1 MRATHLARRLADAVD
16 LDIGLADSEPTLGAL
31 CGALAENA
39 AVPTCIVLDDMHHVP
54 ADSPGGRLLREL
66 LALAPENAHFVVASR
81 EPVPG
86 IARRRVHRQVVEIA
100 EHDLRFTGDELASIG
115 GPSPSDAP
123 IDLGGWPALVSLAMT
138 FGPNAAREFAREE
151 VLDALDPARRRGLA
165 ALATI
170 SGGDRALCADVLASV
185 VGDDIGLDDLIAG
198 LPLVLAD
205 ETSVIPHA
213 LWSDLLAGVLTDADR
228 QAINAHAAAHYRAV
242 GDNARGFDLSVAVE
256 DLEGVRAV
264 IRESCSRG
272 YAAVPRDVLADWQAR
287 LPDAL
292 RDEPEGLLLAGISER
307 ARDPFG
313 ADARDLLDR
322 ARLGF
327 QARGDVAA
335 EIATSSEYVFVL
347 RARGELDRVGP
358 VVERAFALE
367 AAGHEVA
374 RGTSQLARG
383 LIAEALGDEAGA
395 LAELGR
401 IDAGAI
407 SPEWQVAADFM
418 TMVTA
423 YSAGLEAETLAAA
436 HRCVAGV
443 GAGYPGH
450 DLIRPGAAWLVGRPN
465 DVPPVLPALPD
476 AGRATP
482 IDLLWAGSIVADIA
496 AARGEVEDAR
506 DCVHARRIRARR
518 GCAAVL
524 AGRRRRGRARLSTS
538 SRATNRPRSRASRS
552 SSAVSGRRIR
562 ASTVGSVPRSW
573 SRTCS
578 PRRVGSGGTPRRSG
592 RCYSASVRSRGMIVA
607 QREGRALPERESA
620 AEELALVSA
629 TPPRWVAE
637 LAAALVARD
646 RVDEGRALATALG
659 AVCGARALD
668 ALREVERSADVDVA
682 RGAHR
687 LRARLAIAVGPPIT
701 VELLGPTQLS
711 RATAGRSTTST
722 CAGGGFGSCSRSSRT
737 TSRRRGTRC
746 WARSGP
752 TSPMP
757 RPAATSA
764 SR

>member
-1 MRATHLARRLADAVD
+1 M
-16 LDIGLADSEPTLGAL
+16 
-31 CGALAENA
+31 
-39 AVPTCIVLDDMHHVP
+39 
-54 ADSPGGRLLREL
+54 
-66 LALAPENAHFVVASR
+66 
-81 EPVPG
+81 PG

-228 QAINAHAAAHYRAV
+228 HAINAHAAAHYRAV

-374 RGTSQLARG
+374 RGTSQLA
-383 LIAEALGDEAGA
+383 
-395 LAELGR
+395 
-401 IDAGAI
+401 
-407 SPEWQVAADFM
+407 AA
-418 TMVTA
+418 
-423 YSAGLEAETLAAA
+423 
-436 HRCVAGV
+436 
-443 GAGYPGH
+443 
-450 DLIRPGAAWLVGRPN
+450 
-465 DVPPVLPALPD
+465 
-476 AGRATP
+476 
-482 IDLLWAGSIVADIA
+482 
-496 AARGEVEDAR
+496 
-506 DCVHARRIRARR
+506 
-518 GCAAVL
+518 
-524 AGRRRRGRARLSTS
+524 
-538 SRATNRPRSRASRS
+538 
-552 SSAVSGRRIR
+552 
-562 ASTVGSVPRSW
+562 
-573 SRTCS
+573 
-578 PRRVGSGGTPRRSG
+578 
-592 RCYSASVRSRGMIVA
+592 
-607 QREGRALPERESA
+607 
-620 AEELALVSA
+620 
-629 TPPRWVAE
+629 
-637 LAAALVARD
+637 
-646 RVDEGRALATALG
+646 
-659 AVCGARALD
+659 
-668 ALREVERSADVDVA
+668 
-682 RGAHR
+682 
-687 LRARLAIAVGPPIT
+687 
-701 VELLGPTQLS
+701 
-711 RATAGRSTTST
+711 
-722 CAGGGFGSCSRSSRT
+722 
-737 TSRRRGTRC
+737 
-746 WARSGP
+746 
-752 TSPMP
+752 
-757 RPAATSA
+757 
-764 SR
+764 